1 MSGRQRPGRP
11 AGGRPAWLLAVP
23 ALVVVAAL
31 IVVPYVNIVVMSFR
45 VPSTSKPYL
54 PGFTVGNYAKALAD
68 PDFFYLELMA
78 DTLRLAVSI
87 TLLCL
92 LIAYPVAFHLA
103 RTTSRWKGVLYAL
116 VLSPLLV
123 GVVIRS
129 FGWII
134 LLANNG
140 IINQTLK
147 SWGAA
152 PLALMY
158 NEFGVVLALV
168 HVFLPFMILPLMGA
182 IQGIDPRLEEAARS
196 LGAGRARV
204 FLRVIFPLSMPGVQ
218 SGCIL
223 VFILSCGA
231 YVTPAL
237 LGAGRV
243 HTMTTEVITLL
254 DQFLWPFGAALALLL
269 SAVGLAAVAIYARLS
284 GRMMRG
290 LA

>member
-1 MSGRQRPGRP
+1 MSGPRAAARRSG
-11 AGGRPAWLLAVP
+11 WLLALP
-23 ALVVVAAL
+23 AIVTIAAL

-45 VPSTSKPYL
+45 IPSTSKPYL
-54 PGFTVGNYAKALAD
+54 PGFTLGNYGKALTD
-68 PDFFYLELMA
+68 PDYFYFELLF
-78 DTLRLAVSI
+78 DTLRLAFTI
-87 TLLCL
+87 TILCL
-92 LIAYPVAFHLA
+92 VIAYPVAFHLA
-103 RTTSRWKGVLYAL
+103 RTNSRWRGVLYAL

-140 IINQTLK
+140 LINQTLK
-147 SWGAA
+147 SWGLPA
-152 PLALMY
+152 LALMY

-196 LGAGRARV
+196 LGASRGKVFWRV
-204 FLRVIFPLSMPGVQ
+204 LFPLSMPGVQ

-243 HTMTTEVITLL
+243 HTMTTEVISLL
-254 DQFLWPFGAALALLL
+254 DQFLWPFGAALALIL
-269 SAVGLAAVAIYARLS
+269 SIVGLIVVAVYTRLS
-284 GRMMRG
+284 GRIMRG
-290 LA
+290 MA

>member
-1 MSGRQRPGRP
+1 MTAPVRTARPPGTRP
-11 AGGRPAWLLAVP
+11 RWLLAAP
-23 ALVVVAAL
+23 ALVAIAAL
-31 IVVPYVNIVVMSFR
+31 IVVPYVNILVMSFR

-54 PGFTVGNYAKALAD
+54 PGFTIGNYAKALAD
-68 PDFFYLELMA
+68 PDFFYFELLF
-78 DTLRLAVSI
+78 DSLRIAVTI
-87 TLLCL
+87 TVLCL
-92 LIAYPVAFHLA
+92 IVAYPVAFHLA

-140 IINQTLK
+140 LINQTLK
-147 SWGAA
+147 AWGMA

-196 LGAGRARV
+196 LGASRAKVFWRV
-204 FLRVIFPLSMPGVQ
+204 LFPLSMPGVQ

-254 DQFLWPFGAALALLL
+254 DQFLWPFGAALALIL
-269 SAVGLAAVAIYARLS
+269 SVVGLIAVAVYARLS
-284 GRMMRG
+284 GRFMRG

>member
-1 MSGRQRPGRP
+1 MSARGAASRRPH
-11 AGGRPAWLLAVP
+11 WLLALP
-23 ALVVVAAL
+23 AILTIAAL

-45 VPSTSKPYL
+45 IPSTSKPYL
-54 PGFTVGNYAKALAD
+54 PGFTLGNYAKALTD
-68 PDFFYLELMA
+68 PDYFYFELLS
-78 DTLRLAVSI
+78 DTLRLALTI
-87 TLLCL
+87 TILCL
-92 LIAYPVAFHLA
+92 VIAYPVAFHLA
-103 RTTSRWKGVLYAL
+103 RTPSRWRGVLYAL

-140 IINQTLK
+140 LINQTLK
-147 SWGAA
+147 SWGMPA
-152 PLALMY
+152 LALMY

-196 LGAGRARV
+196 LGASRGKVFWRV
-204 FLRVIFPLSMPGVQ
+204 LFPLSMPGVQ

-254 DQFLWPFGAALALLL
+254 DQFLWPFGAALALIL
-269 SAVGLAAVAIYARLS
+269 SIVGLIVVAVYARLS
-284 GRMMRG
+284 GRIMRG

>member
-1 MSGRQRPGRP
+1 VSAKRRPLL
-11 AGGRPAWLLAVP
+11 WLLALP
-23 ALVVVAAL
+23 ALATVAAL
-31 IVVPYVNIVVMSFR
+31 IVLPYVNIVIMSFR
-45 VPSTSKPYL
+45 TPSTTRPYA
-54 PGFTVGNYAKALAD
+54 PGFTVDNYSRALTD
-68 PDFFYLELMA
+68 PFYLELLG
-78 DTLRLAVSI
+78 DTIRLAVII
-87 TLLCL
+87 TAICL
-92 LIAYPVAFHLA
+92 IVAYPAAYHLA
-103 RTTSRWKGVLYAL
+103 RTTSRWRGVLYAL

-140 IINQTLK
+140 LINQTLR
-147 SWGAA
+147 ALDL
-152 PLALMY
+152 PTLALMY

-168 HVFLPFMILPLMGA
+168 HVFLPFMVLPLMGA

-196 LGAGRARV
+196 LGASRAKVFRRV
-204 FLRVIFPLSMPGVQ
+204 VLPLSMPGVQ

-223 VFILSCGA
+223 VFVLSCGA

-243 HTMTTEVITLL
+243 HTLTTEVVTML
-254 DQFLWPFGAALALLL
+254 DQFLWPRGAALALILAMAGL
-269 SAVGLAAVAIYARLS
+269 IAVWLWAHLS
-284 GRMMRG
+284 GRTMRG

>member
-1 MSGRQRPGRP
+1 VSAKRRPLL
-11 AGGRPAWLLAVP
+11 WLLALP
-23 ALVVVAAL
+23 ALATVAAL
-31 IVVPYVNIVVMSFR
+31 IVLPYVNIVIMSFR
-45 VPSTSKPYL
+45 TPSTNRHYA
-54 PGFTVGNYAKALAD
+54 PGFTVDNYSRALTD
-68 PDFFYLELMA
+68 PFYLELLG
-78 DTLRLAVSI
+78 DTIRLAVII
-87 TLLCL
+87 TAICL
-92 LIAYPVAFHLA
+92 IVAYPAAYHLA
-103 RTTSRWKGVLYAL
+103 RTTSRWRGVLYAL

-140 IINQTLK
+140 LINQTLR
-147 SWGAA
+147 ALDL
-152 PLALMY
+152 PTLALMY

-168 HVFLPFMILPLMGA
+168 HVFLPFMVLPLMGA

-196 LGAGRARV
+196 LGASRAKVFRRV
-204 FLRVIFPLSMPGVQ
+204 VLPLSMPGVQ

-223 VFILSCGA
+223 VFVLSCGA

-243 HTMTTEVITLL
+243 HTLTTEVVTML
-254 DQFLWPFGAALALLL
+254 DQFLWPRGAALALILAMAGL
-269 SAVGLAAVAIYARLS
+269 IAVWLWAHLS
-284 GRMMRG
+284 GRTMRG

>member
-1 MSGRQRPGRP
+1 MTVPSSTARPPGVRP
-11 AGGRPAWLLAVP
+11 RWLLAAPV
-23 ALVVVAAL
+23 LVTVAAL
-31 IVVPYVNIVVMSFR
+31 IVVPYVNILVMSFR
-45 VPSTSKPYL
+45 VPSTTKPYL
-54 PGFTVGNYAKALAD
+54 PGFTFGNYTKALAD
-68 PDFFYLELMA
+68 PDFFYLELLF
-78 DTLRLAVSI
+78 DTLRLAI
-87 TLLCL
+87 TITVLCL
-92 LIAYPVAFHLA
+92 VIAYPVAFHLA

-140 IINQTLK
+140 LINQSLK
-147 SWGAA
+147 AWGMA
-152 PLALMY
+152 PLPLMY

-196 LGAGRARV
+196 LGAGPAKVFWRV
-204 FLRVIFPLSMPGVQ
+204 LFPLSMPGVQ

-223 VFILSCGA
+223 VFVLSCGA

-254 DQFLWPFGAALALLL
+254 DQFLWPFGAALALIL
-269 SAVGLAAVAIYARLS
+269 SVVGLAAVAIYARLS
-284 GRMMRG
+284 GRLMRG

>member
-1 MSGRQRPGRP
+1 MSGTQRPGRP

-31 IVVPYVNIVVMSFR
+31 IVVPYINILVMSFR

-78 DTLRLAVSI
+78 DTLRLAACI

-140 IINQTLK
+140 LVNQTLK
-147 SWGAA
+147 SWGVA

-196 LGAGRARV
+196 LGAPAWTTFRRV
-204 FLRVIFPLSMPGVQ
+204 TLPLIKPGVINGALFAFIISFDNVSISLLLKGVGTTTLPMQ
-218 SGCIL
+218 VFDYLRWDFDPTTAAASTVSIL
-223 VFILSCGA
+223 M
-231 YVTPAL
+231 T
-237 LGAGRV
+237 LGAVLVVDR
-243 HTMTTEVITLL
+243 
-254 DQFLWPFGAALALLL
+254 F
-269 SAVGLAAVAIYARLS
+269 VGLRA
-284 GRMMRG
+284 MRY
-290 LA
+290 

>member
-1 MSGRQRPGRP
+1 
-11 AGGRPAWLLAVP
+11 
-23 ALVVVAAL
+23 
-31 IVVPYVNIVVMSFR
+31 MSFR
-45 VPSTSKPYL
+45 TPSTTRPYA
-54 PGFTVGNYAKALAD
+54 PGFTIDNYARALTD
-68 PDFFYLELMA
+68 SFYLELLG
-78 DTLRLAVSI
+78 DTVRLAVMI
-87 TLLCL
+87 TALCL
-92 LIAYPVAFHLA
+92 VIAYPAAYHLA
-103 RTTSRWKGVLYAL
+103 RTTSRWRGVLYAL

-140 IINQTLK
+140 LINQMLR
-147 SWGAA
+147 ALELPA
-152 PLALMY
+152 LPLMY

-168 HVFLPFMILPLMGA
+168 HVFLPFMVLPLMGA

-196 LGAGRARV
+196 LGASRTKVFRRV
-204 FLRVIFPLSMPGVQ
+204 VLPLSMPGVQ

-223 VFILSCGA
+223 VFVLSCGA

-243 HTMTTEVITLL
+243 HTLTTEVVTML
-254 DQFLWPFGAALALLL
+254 DQFLWPRGAALALILA
-269 SAVGLAAVAIYARLS
+269 SAGLIAVWLWAHFS
-284 GRMMRG
+284 GRTMRG

>member
-1 MSGRQRPGRP
+1 MSERP
-11 AGGRPAWLLAVP
+11 ARPTKLPLGLLLALPV
-23 ALVVVAAL
+23 LVTVAAL
-31 IVVPYVNIVVMSFR
+31 IVVPYVNIVIMSFR
-45 VPSTSKPYL
+45 TPSTTRPYA
-54 PGFTVGNYAKALAD
+54 PGFTIDNYARALTD
-68 PDFFYLELMA
+68 SFYLELLG
-78 DTLRLAVSI
+78 DTVRLAVMI
-87 TLLCL
+87 TALCL
-92 LIAYPVAFHLA
+92 VIAYPAAYHLA
-103 RTTSRWKGVLYAL
+103 RTTSRWRGVLYAL

-140 IINQTLK
+140 LINQTLR
-147 SWGAA
+147 ALDLPA
-152 PLALMY
+152 LPLMY

-168 HVFLPFMILPLMGA
+168 HVFLPFMVLPLMGA

-196 LGAGRARV
+196 LGASRAKVFRRV
-204 FLRVIFPLSMPGVQ
+204 VLPLSMPGVQ

-223 VFILSCGA
+223 VFVLSCGA

-243 HTMTTEVITLL
+243 HTLTTEVVTML
-254 DQFLWPFGAALALLL
+254 DQFLWPRGAALALILATTGL
-269 SAVGLAAVAIYARLS
+269 IAVWLWAHLS
-284 GRMMRG
+284 GRTMRG

>member
-1 MSGRQRPGRP
+1 MSPRKLPLGL
-11 AGGRPAWLLAVP
+11 LLALPVL
-23 ALVVVAAL
+23 ATVAAL
-31 IVVPYVNIVVMSFR
+31 IVVPYVNIVIMSFR
-45 VPSTSKPYL
+45 TPSTTRPYA
-54 PGFTVGNYAKALAD
+54 PGFTVDNYTRALTD
-68 PDFFYLELMA
+68 SFYLELLG
-78 DTLRLAVSI
+78 DTIRLAVVI
-87 TLLCL
+87 TALCL
-92 LIAYPVAFHLA
+92 VIAYPAAYHLA
-103 RTTSRWKGVLYAL
+103 RTTSRWRGVLYAL

-140 IINQTLK
+140 LVNQTLR
-147 SWGAA
+147 ALDLPA
-152 PLALMY
+152 LPLMY

-168 HVFLPFMILPLMGA
+168 HVFLPFMVLPLMGA

-196 LGAGRARV
+196 LGASRAKVFRRV
-204 FLRVIFPLSMPGVQ
+204 VLPLSMPGVQ

-223 VFILSCGA
+223 VFVLSCGA

-243 HTMTTEVITLL
+243 HTLTTEVVTML
-254 DQFLWPFGAALALLL
+254 DQFLWPRGAALALI
-269 SAVGLAAVAIYARLS
+269 LAAAGLIAVWLWAHLS
-284 GRMMRG
+284 GRTMRG

>member
-1 MSGRQRPGRP
+1 MSERP
-11 AGGRPAWLLAVP
+11 ARPTKLPLGLLLALPV
-23 ALVVVAAL
+23 LVTVGAL
-31 IVVPYVNIVVMSFR
+31 IVVPYVNIVIMSFR
-45 VPSTSKPYL
+45 TPSTTRPYA
-54 PGFTVGNYAKALAD
+54 PGFTIDNYARALTD
-68 PDFFYLELMA
+68 SFYLELLG
-78 DTLRLAVSI
+78 DTVRLAVMI
-87 TLLCL
+87 TALCL
-92 LIAYPVAFHLA
+92 VIAYPAAYHLA
-103 RTTSRWKGVLYAL
+103 RTTSRWRGVLYAL

-140 IINQTLK
+140 LINQMLR
-147 SWGAA
+147 ALELPA
-152 PLALMY
+152 LPLMY

-168 HVFLPFMILPLMGA
+168 HVFLPFMVLPLMGA

-196 LGAGRARV
+196 LGASRTKVFRRV
-204 FLRVIFPLSMPGVQ
+204 VLPLSMPGVQ

-223 VFILSCGA
+223 VFVLSCGA

-243 HTMTTEVITLL
+243 HTLTTEVVTML
-254 DQFLWPFGAALALLL
+254 DQFLWPRGAALALILA
-269 SAVGLAAVAIYARLS
+269 SAGLIAVWLWAHFS
-284 GRMMRG
+284 GRTMRG

>member
-1 MSGRQRPGRP
+1 MTAPSPTARPPGVRP
-11 AGGRPAWLLAVP
+11 RWLLAAPV
-23 ALVVVAAL
+23 LVTVAAL
-31 IVVPYVNIVVMSFR
+31 IVVQYVNIIVMSFR
-45 VPSTSKPYL
+45 VPSTTKPYL
-54 PGFTVGNYAKALAD
+54 PGFTFGNYTTALAD
-68 PDFFYLELMA
+68 PDFFYFELLF
-78 DTLRLAVSI
+78 DTLRLALTI
-87 TLLCL
+87 TFLCL
-92 LIAYPVAFHLA
+92 VVAYPVAFHLA

-140 IINQTLK
+140 LINQSLK
-147 SWGAA
+147 AWGMA
-152 PLALMY
+152 PLPLMY

-196 LGAGRARV
+196 LGAGPAKVFWRV
-204 FLRVIFPLSMPGVQ
+204 LFPLSMPGVQ

-223 VFILSCGA
+223 VFVLSCGA

-254 DQFLWPFGAALALLL
+254 DQFLWPFGAALALIL
-269 SAVGLAAVAIYARLS
+269 SVVGLAAVAIYARLS
-284 GRMMRG
+284 GRLMRG

>member
-1 MSGRQRPGRP
+1 MSAASIASRRPH
-11 AGGRPAWLLAVP
+11 WLLALP
-23 ALVVVAAL
+23 AILTIAAL

-45 VPSTSKPYL
+45 IPSTSKPYL
-54 PGFTVGNYAKALAD
+54 PGFTLGNYAKALTD
-68 PDFFYLELMA
+68 PDHFYFELLS
-78 DTLRLAVSI
+78 DTLRLAFTI
-87 TLLCL
+87 TILCL
-92 LIAYPVAFHLA
+92 VIAYPVAFHLA
-103 RTTSRWKGVLYAL
+103 RTTSRWRGVLYAL

-134 LLANNG
+134 LLGNNG
-140 IINQTLK
+140 LINQTLK
-147 SWGAA
+147 SWGMNA
-152 PLALMY
+152 LALMY

-196 LGAGRARV
+196 LGASRGKVFWRV
-204 FLRVIFPLSMPGVQ
+204 LFPLSMPGVQ

-254 DQFLWPFGAALALLL
+254 DQFLWPFGAALALIL
-269 SAVGLAAVAIYARLS
+269 SIVGLIVVAVYARLS
-284 GRMMRG
+284 GRIMRG